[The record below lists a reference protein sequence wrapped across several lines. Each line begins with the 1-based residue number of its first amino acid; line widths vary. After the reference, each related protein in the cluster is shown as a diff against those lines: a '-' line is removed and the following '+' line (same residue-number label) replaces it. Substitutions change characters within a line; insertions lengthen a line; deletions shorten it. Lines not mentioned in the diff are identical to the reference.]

1 MIWHCAQHRINL
13 ALRPVVMGI
22 VNVTP
27 DSFSDGGQHANT
39 QAAIAH
45 GMALWAQGAD
55 ILDVGG
61 ESTRPGAVPVLEAE
75 ELARVLPVVQALAK
89 AGAVVSIDTM
99 KPAVMI
105 AALAAGASIVND
117 VNALQAQGALEVVA
131 ATGCGVVLMHKQGKP
146 ATMQQAP
153 HYASDDVLSQVKS
166 ELAALRTRAVQGGIG
181 ANRIVIDPGI
191 GFGKTLA
198 HNLALVAGIPSLTAV
213 APLLLG
219 ASRKKLLESITG
231 QPVGERLAASIGMA
245 VSGVQRGAAM
255 VRVHDVAQTVDALKV
270 WHAVAQQNARWESVL
285 V

>member
-198 HNLALVAGIPSLTAV
+198 HNLALVAGIPSLAAV

-270 WHAVAQQNARWESVL
+270 WYAVAQQNARWESVL